1 MAVET
6 VTINGNAYTIAELE
20 AMLGPLEPPYDVEE
34 LQQLIEESQSDSSE
48 ALAALLAALVV
59 IALLRRTRSQRIVY
73 SIRDEAYFRNGRRL
87 TEGQVR
93 DIIFAEQQ
101 RNAMRFRRRTQRLI
115 DGDIS
120 FDQWQ
125 DDMVRDLIRSHF
137 RMGQA
142 GAGGASRLTPNHLQR
157 IRDNIR
163 DEFEHF
169 RRFADDLANGRLSE
183 RMALHRAGRYGGG
196 AGKTFGQ
203 SEQVSHSSDDWVA
216 RRRLGN
222 PPHCPDCPEYETN
235 GWVPADRVIP
245 VASRCVCTVFCK
257 CAVFYRKRSQVNRR
271 DINESYDG
279 YAIAREVW
287 NARFKD
293 IQSPLIDLSDRL
305 P

>member
-6 VTINGNAYTIAELE
+6 ITIEGTTYSIAEFE

-59 IALLRRTRSQRIVY
+59 IALSRRNRSQRIVY

-87 TEGQVR
+87 TEGQIR
-93 DIIFAEQQ
+93 DIVFAEQQ

-115 DGDIS
+115 DGDIR

-125 DDMVRDLIRSHF
+125 DDMTRDLIRSHF

-163 DEFEHF
+163 DEFENF

-183 RMALHRAGRYGGG
+183 KMALHRAGRYGQGSG
-196 AGKTFGQ
+196 SSYYNA
-203 SEQVSHSSDDWVA
+203 EQLRYDEGWLA
-216 RRRLGN
+216 WRRLD
-222 PPHCPDCPEYETN
+222 PVADHCPDCPGHATN
-235 GWVPADRVIP
+235 GWVPASTVVP
-245 VASRCVCTVFCK
+245 VGMQCRCRGNCRCSVQ
-257 CAVFYRKRSQVNRR
+257 YRRRRNVN
-271 DINESYDG
+271 
-279 YAIAREVW
+279 
-287 NARFKD
+287 
-293 IQSPLIDLSDRL
+293 LSDVL
-305 P
+305 PID